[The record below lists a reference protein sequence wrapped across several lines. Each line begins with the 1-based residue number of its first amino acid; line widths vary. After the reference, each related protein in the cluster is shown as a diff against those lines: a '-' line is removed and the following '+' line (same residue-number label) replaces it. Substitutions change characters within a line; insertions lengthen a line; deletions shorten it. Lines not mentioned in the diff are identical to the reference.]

1 MMTTD
6 YSSAIQ
12 PPPRSVRHAP
22 RVLLATD
29 DSEAARAA
37 EEWIRR
43 LRWMQQPTV
52 DILTVAPPPPFS
64 SRLWLQTYRTAVH
77 DALLEARETDLLA
90 AQRIANSV
98 GARLQT
104 DGTVVRVWARHGSIS
119 DEIIALSQLE
129 GPDLVLLGR
138 QAKSAQILAWRPN
151 TLQQVARHAD
161 AALLVANRPP
171 AAAGPLPRSILL
183 IVPNEPAGKNAL
195 HWLDWTGWQR
205 QTDLTLGWRGRH
217 GRESSDALRRLA
229 DDAEVATVKEVDL
242 RPPRRGWIGGGVEP
256 ADFDLVVLPRTG
268 PATGDEVRFATEMV
282 TAVLILPPDAG
293 AIAGK
298 VERP

>member
-1 MMTTD
+1 MTTD

-12 PPPRSVRHAP
+12 PPPQPVRHAP

-29 DSEAARAA
+29 DSETARAA

-43 LRWMQQPTV
+43 LRWAQRPTV

-138 QAKSAQILAWRPN
+138 QAKSAHILAWRPN
-151 TLQQVARHAD
+151 TLLQVARQAD

-171 AAAGPLPRSILL
+171 TEAGPLPRSILL
-183 IVPNEPAGKNAL
+183 VVPNEPAGEKAL
-195 HWLDWTGWQR
+195 RWLDWTGWQR
-205 QTDLTLGWRGRH
+205 QTELTLGWRGRP
-217 GRESSDALRRLA
+217 GGESSDALRRLA
-229 DDAEVATVKEVDL
+229 DVAEVATVKEIDL
-242 RPPRRGWIGGGVEP
+242 QPPRRGWIGDRVDP

-268 PATGDEVRFATEMV
+268 SGTGDEVRFATEMA
-282 TAVLILPPDAG
+282 TAVLILPHDASG
-293 AIAGK
+293 IAGQAG
-298 VERP
+298 RP